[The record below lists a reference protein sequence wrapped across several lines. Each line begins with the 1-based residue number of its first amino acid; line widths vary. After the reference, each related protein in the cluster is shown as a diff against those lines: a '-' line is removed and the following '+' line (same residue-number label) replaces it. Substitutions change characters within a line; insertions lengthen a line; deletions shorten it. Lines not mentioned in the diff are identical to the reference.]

1 MLEQLRGLQARDPA
15 LQATDGKGEEWT
27 MGKVLRR
34 TLYHSLDH
42 LAELDAR
49 FAPRLD

>member
-1 MLEQLRGLQARDPA
+1 LHDLQTRDAA
-15 LQATDGKGEEWT
+15 LVASDGKGEEWT
-27 MGKVLRR
+27 LAKVLRR